1 MNDRRR
7 EIDEY
12 DESQA
17 QAFYAEAFPCEA
29 CGRPAGDRFFDLKSQ
44 LWIGV
49 DCPCIIEAQLPVEFR
64 CPQEYRIL
72 MAAKTVG
79 EMCDA
84 VKLHRGACSV
94 CTPELAQALRKAA

>member
-1 MNDRRR
+1 MSDRQR

-12 DESQA
+12 HDRQA
-17 QAFYAEAFPCEA
+17 QAFYAEANPCEA
-29 CGRPAGDRFFDLKSQ
+29 CGRPAGDRFFNLKHQ
-44 LWIGV
+44 LWIGA

-79 EMCDA
+79 EMCDT
-84 VKLHRGACSV
+84 VKLHRDTCPV
-94 CTPELAQALRKAA
+94 CTPELAEQARKAA